1 MSAPLRL
8 LHITG
13 WRGRGLCAALGAAAV
28 LGQAPFH
35 IWPITIGALALL
47 LARLKAVQSTRAGFG
62 TAFWFALGYFLVGT
76 YWIGS
81 AFIAR
86 GPQFIPLMVPMV
98 AGLGGVLALFWG
110 AAGAFFVRARL
121 QGAAAAL
128 GFVSLF
134 FLAEFSRG
142 HLFGGFPWNLLGY
155 VFDAGRPIS
164 QTASLI
170 GVYGLTMIVLI
181 LAACLEPVISG
192 AGRLKGS
199 LAGLAIAGLLYGG
212 GTWRIKTSPSESVA
226 NVILRIVQVRF
237 SQRDKLDQQKAIN
250 IVNEFLTQS
259 VSPGIEAVTHVVW
272 PEGAINGVA
281 LDNEAFISVMGSEL
295 TRRDLTP
302 PIWLLNSLR
311 HEQRPNPYDGSV
323 IDDYYNSSAALSFD
337 AQGIATLAAYNDK
350 QKLVPF
356 GEFIP
361 GGKLMEARNVPV
373 ISTSLLSISA
383 AKTKGLSIFP
393 GLPKLSPQICYEII
407 FSGFTPHPKGEPRAE
422 WILNQSNDAW
432 YGDSIGPRQHA
443 NMAAYRA
450 IEEGVPVVR
459 AASNGLS
466 GVINPLGHYIISAG
480 PKETGVI
487 DARLPKPFKPTFFG
501 RRINILLALINLLI
515 SLCCCTLLRSGHR

>member
-1 MSAPLRL
+1 
-8 LHITG
+8 
-13 WRGRGLCAALGAAAV
+13 
-28 LGQAPFH
+28 
-35 IWPITIGALALL
+35 
-47 LARLKAVQSTRAGFG
+47 
-62 TAFWFALGYFLVGT
+62 
-76 YWIGS
+76 
-81 AFIAR
+81 
-86 GPQFIPLMVPMV
+86 
-98 AGLGGVLALFWG
+98 
-110 AAGAFFVRARL
+110 
-121 QGAAAAL
+121 
-128 GFVSLF
+128 
-134 FLAEFSRG
+134 
-142 HLFGGFPWNLLGY
+142 
-155 VFDAGRPIS
+155 
-164 QTASLI
+164 
-170 GVYGLTMIVLI
+170 MIVLI